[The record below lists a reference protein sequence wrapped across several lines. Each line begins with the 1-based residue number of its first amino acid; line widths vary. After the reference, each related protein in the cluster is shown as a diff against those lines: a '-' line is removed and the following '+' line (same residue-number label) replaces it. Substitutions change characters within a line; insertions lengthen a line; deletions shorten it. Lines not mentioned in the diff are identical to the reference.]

1 MAIDDTQRR
10 RFEHL
15 AELGAKQSR
24 SAPQITL
31 ALVKASA
38 EGETRDRVERVR
50 ARDERDRRAAADE
63 ATRGAATPVSPSVAA
78 TAPRG
83 RLGEQIP
90 ALALGILG
98 PIAAFPFVRSTGYF
112 LELPAATLVAGA
124 VSLLGALAMLRLERP
139 GRGRP
144 PWPAGLDLAFAA
156 WTAVALFY
164 TGRRAFVEENV
175 DSPAPVVIGALLLLV
190 AVLGWLLAFARG
202 RRSGPAGR
210 AERAELQQAQSRDL
224 AHWSRLEDLDEQ
236 LRRELR
242 AIFGGLPVAELAA
255 LRERLDGGAE
265 LLVARGLLEEEELAF
280 ELSSIDSRPHPP
292 HA

>member
-112 LELPAATLVAGA
+112 LELPTATLVAGA

-139 GRGRP
+139 RRSRP
-144 PWPAGLDLAFAA
+144 PWPAALDLAFAA

-164 TGRRAFVEENV
+164 TGRRAFVEEDV
-175 DSPAPVVIGALLLLV
+175 YSPAPVVIGALLLLV
-190 AVLGWLLAFARG
+190 AVMGWLLAFARG
-202 RRSGPAGR
+202 RRSGPGGR
-210 AERAELQQAQSRDL
+210 ADLQQAQSRDL

-242 AIFGGLPVAELAA
+242 AIFGGLPAAELAA